1 MNILETDEFTN
12 NYNSEDCKST
22 LFAHQL
28 ETRSI
33 LNDDKINTRY
43 NLLLK
48 KNFFIL
54 FTMDL
59 FDNFAYALYINKKL
73 LL

>member
-33 LNDDKINTRY
+33 LNDDQINTRY
-43 NLLLK
+43 N
-48 KNFFIL
+48 
-54 FTMDL
+54 
-59 FDNFAYALYINKKL
+59 
-73 LL
+73 